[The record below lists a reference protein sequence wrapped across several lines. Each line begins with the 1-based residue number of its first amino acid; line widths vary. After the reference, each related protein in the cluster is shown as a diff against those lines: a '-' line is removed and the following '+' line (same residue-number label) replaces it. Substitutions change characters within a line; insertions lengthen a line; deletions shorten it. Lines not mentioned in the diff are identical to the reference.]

1 MTDFRASAH
10 AVPIER
16 VEQLVEQFHAAAKP
30 RTAWK
35 IGTEYEKLTV
45 DPTTGK
51 AAPFAGPRGI
61 ERVLLML
68 AERFGWEPREERG
81 ATIALARGGCSI
93 TLEPG
98 GQIELAGEP
107 VASIHDARAEVDGH
121 VRELVAVGSE
131 LGLAFLG
138 LGCHPFSTLAEIP
151 WVPKARY
158 EVMRQY
164 MTRVGTLGHRMMKQT
179 ATVQAN
185 IDFESERDA
194 MEKLRIGMAIAP
206 IVNAIFATS
215 PLVDGDVSGHLSFRG
230 HVWTD
235 TDRARCG
242 LLPFAFRDDAGFA
255 DYVAWALDVP
265 MYFILRDGRYV
276 TDVTGVPF
284 RRYLA
289 EGWHGEPATEDD
301 WALHLTTLFPEVR
314 LKGFIELRSAD
325 SQVPA
330 RVLALPA
337 LAKGLFYT
345 ADCQQA
351 GLDLVK
357 RWSVD
362 EVREVYREV
371 TRGGFA
377 PRLRG
382 IRIGELARELLAIAL
397 EGLRRQEAVD
407 ADGRDETRY
416 LEPVIEQV
424 ERGRTVAEE
433 LLAGWTAAWERR
445 PERLVEACAL
455 RV

>member
-10 AVPIER
+10 SVPIER
-16 VEQLVEQFHAAAKP
+16 TEQLVAEFHAAGKP
-30 RTAWK
+30 RAQWR

-45 DPTTGK
+45 DARTGK

-61 ERVLLML
+61 ERLLRML
-68 AERFGWEPREERG
+68 AERFGWEPREEEG
-81 ATIALARGGCSI
+81 AVIALARDGVSI

-98 GQIELAGEP
+98 GQLELAGQPLATLHEAHDE
-107 VASIHDARAEVDGH
+107 VATH
-121 VRELVAVGSE
+121 VRELVAVGPE

-138 LGCHPFSTLAEIP
+138 LGCHPASTLDEIP
-151 WVPKARY
+151 WVPKQRY
-158 EVMRQY
+158 RIMREY
-164 MTRVGTLGHRMMKQT
+164 MSRVGTMGHRMMKQT

-194 MEKLRIGMAIAP
+194 MEKLRVGMAIAP
-206 IVNAIFATS
+206 VVNAIFANS

-242 LLPFAFRDDAGFA
+242 LLPFAFRNDARFA

-276 TDVTGVPF
+276 TDVTGMPF
-284 RRYLA
+284 RHFLDQ
-289 EGWHGEPATEDD
+289 GWQGQPATMDD
-301 WALHLTTLFPEVR
+301 WSLHLTTLFPEVR
-314 LKGFIELRSAD
+314 LKGFIEFRSAD
-325 SQVPA
+325 SQMPE

-351 GLDLVK
+351 ALDLVK
-357 RWSVD
+357 RWTIDDVD
-362 EVREVYREV
+362 TLYREV
-371 TRGGFA
+371 TRGGFE
-377 PRLRG
+377 PRIKG
-382 IRIGELARELLAIAL
+382 IRVGELAREVLAIAR
-397 EGLRRQEAVD
+397 EGLRRQASLDGE
-407 ADGRDETRY
+407 GRDETRY
-416 LEPVIEQV
+416 LEPVVEQV

-433 LLAGWTAAWERR
+433 LLRQWMGPWERR
-445 PERLVEACAL
+445 LPPLIEASAI
-455 RV
+455 RG